1 MNKAETIQ
9 KHTQDLLDKMV
20 DAATVEVSEEDG
32 MFHVN
37 IKTEDDAPTVIGRHG
52 ETIRALQKILEVIVF
67 KETGEKADLLIN
79 VNDYREKQVE
89 RLEYIADQAADKVK
103 ERQSATYLRGFS
115 SYERRIMHEYIAKSH
130 PDLTSYSIGEG
141 RDRRL
146 VVDVPKEGEQQRE
159 SDLARE
165 QAEVRDEDISIEL

>member
-1 MNKAETIQ
+1 MDKAEIIK

-20 DAATVEVSEEDG
+20 ENADVEVTEEDG

-37 IKTEDDAPTVIGRHG
+37 IKTEDEAPTVIGRHG

-89 RLEYIADQAADKVK
+89 RLEYIADQAASKV
-103 ERQSATYLRGFS
+103 EDRQSATYLRGFS
-115 SYERRIMHEYIAKSH
+115 SYERRIMHEYIAKTY
-130 PDLTSYSIGEG
+130 PELTSYSIGEG

-146 VVDVPKEGEQQRE
+146 VVDIARDNDDRDHQEQSE
-159 SDLARE
+159 EHEEELKI
-165 QAEVRDEDISIEL
+165 EV

>member
-1 MNKAETIQ
+1 MEKADIIK

-20 DAATVEVSEEDG
+20 ENAEVEVTEEEG

-37 IKTEDDAPTVIGRHG
+37 IKTDDEAPTVIGRHG
-52 ETIRALQKILEVIVF
+52 ETIRALQKILEVIIF

-79 VNDYREKQVE
+79 VNDYREKQIE
-89 RLEYIADQAADKVK
+89 RLEYIADQAATKVQD
-103 ERQSATYLRGFS
+103 RQSATYLRGFS
-115 SYERRIMHEYIAKSH
+115 SYERRIMHEYIAKTY

-146 VVDVPKEGEQQRE
+146 VVDV
-159 SDLARE
+159 ARE
-165 QAEVRDEDISIEL
+165 NDDRQQEPEEHEEDIKIDIE